1 MSDDANDAKG
11 SGFSRRSFL
20 RGGAAGALSGGLA
33 ASLLPGDAAA
43 AAAAK
48 DVEGAPTL
56 GPGAVEIELE
66 VNGVARRLEAEPRVT
81 LLDGL
86 RDRLDVTGPKRVC
99 DRGACGACTVLEDGR
114 PIYACSRLMIE
125 SAGRSITTVEG
136 LGSPDAMHEV
146 QQAFVEN
153 DAQQC
158 GYCTPGFVV
167 ATAALLARSPTPS
180 EQEIEAGLGGNF
192 CRCGTYMGIRAVVGG
207 PGHGGGNS
215 GGHGG
220 G

>member
-1 MSDDANDAKG
+1 MTDDAKR
-11 SGFSRRSFL
+11 SGLSRRSFL

-33 ASLLPGDAAA
+33 AGILTGEAAGAAA
-43 AAAAK
+43 ATDA
-48 DVEGAPTL
+48 EAPDTV
-56 GPGAVEIELE
+56 GPGPVEIELE
-66 VNGVARRLEAEPRVT
+66 VNGATRRLAVEPRVT

-99 DRGACGACTVLEDGR
+99 DRGTCGACTVLEDGR

-136 LGSPDAMHEV
+136 LGSPDAMHDV

-167 ATAALLARSPTPS
+167 ATAALLARHPAPS
-180 EQEIEAGLGGNF
+180 EQEIEAGLGGNL
-192 CRCGTYMGIRAVVGG
+192 CRCGTYKGIRAVVEGA
-207 PGHGGGNS
+207 GGGGVS
-215 GGHGG
+215 GG
-220 G
+220 

>member
-1 MSDDANDAKG
+1 MKGRRVTDDAKRPG
-11 SGFSRRSFL
+11 LSRRSFL

-33 ASLLPGDAAA
+33 TGLLAGEAGAAA
-43 AAAAK
+43 ATDAEATET
-48 DVEGAPTL
+48 V
-56 GPGAVEIELE
+56 GPGPVEIELE
-66 VNGVARRLEAEPRVT
+66 VNGVARRLAVEPRVT

-146 QQAFVEN
+146 QQAFVDH

-167 ATAALLARSPTPS
+167 ATAALLARHPTPS
-180 EQEIEAGLGGNF
+180 EPEIEAGLGGNF
-192 CRCGTYMGIRAVVGG
+192 CRCGTYKGIRAVVAGDR
-207 PGHGGGNS
+207 GGGVS
-215 GGHGG
+215 GG
-220 G
+220 

>member
-1 MSDDANDAKG
+1 MSDDAKG

-20 RGGAAGALSGGLA
+20 RGGAAGALATG
-33 ASLLPGDAAA
+33 LLPRDADAAVA
-43 AAAAK
+43 ANDA
-48 DVEGAPTL
+48 DGAPTV

-66 VNGVARRLEAEPRVT
+66 VNGVARRLEVEPRVT

-99 DRGACGACTVLEDGR
+99 DRGTCGACTVLEDGR
-114 PIYACSRLMIE
+114 PIYACCRLMIE

-136 LGSPDAMHEV
+136 LGSPDAMHDV

-167 ATAALLARSPTPS
+167 ATAALLARSPAPT

-192 CRCGTYMGIRAVVGG
+192 CRCGTYKGIRAVVGG
-207 PGHGGGNS
+207 PEKRGGDGV
-215 GGHGG
+215 G
-220 G
+220 

>member
-1 MSDDANDAKG
+1 MSDDAKG

-33 ASLLPGDAAA
+33 TSLLPGDAAA
-43 AAAAK
+43 AAAAN

-56 GPGAVEIELE
+56 GPGGVEVELE
-66 VNGVARRLEAEPRVT
+66 VNGVARRLEVEPRVT

-99 DRGACGACTVLEDGR
+99 DRGTCGACTVLEDGR
-114 PIYACSRLMIE
+114 PIYACSRLVIE
-125 SAGRSITTVEG
+125 SAGHSITTVEG

-167 ATAALLARSPTPS
+167 ASAALLARSPTPS
-180 EQEIEAGLGGNF
+180 QQEIEAGLGGNF

-207 PGHGGGNS
+207 PGHAGGNS
-215 GGHGG
+215 GGLGG

>member
-1 MSDDANDAKG
+1 VTDDAKR
-11 SGFSRRSFL
+11 SGLSRRSFL
-20 RGGAAGALSGGLA
+20 RSGAAGAVSGGLA
-33 ASLLPGDAAA
+33 AGLLTGEAAGAAA
-43 AAAAK
+43 AADAETPET
-48 DVEGAPTL
+48 V
-56 GPGAVEIELE
+56 GPGPVEIELE
-66 VNGVARRLEAEPRVT
+66 VNGSARRLAVEPRVT

-99 DRGACGACTVLEDGR
+99 DRGTCGACTVLEDGR

-136 LGSPDAMHEV
+136 LGAPDAMHEV

-167 ATAALLARSPTPS
+167 ATAALLARHPAPS
-180 EQEIEAGLGGNF
+180 EQEIETGLGGNL
-192 CRCGTYMGIRAVVGG
+192 CRCGTYKGIRAVVE
-207 PGHGGGNS
+207 GGGGGGVS
-215 GGHGG
+215 GG
-220 G
+220 

>member
-1 MSDDANDAKG
+1 MTDDAKR
-11 SGFSRRSFL
+11 SGLSRRSFL

-33 ASLLPGDAAA
+33 AGILTGEAAGAAA
-43 AAAAK
+43 ATDA
-48 DVEGAPTL
+48 EAPDTV
-56 GPGAVEIELE
+56 GPGPVEIELE
-66 VNGVARRLEAEPRVT
+66 VNGATRRLAVEPRVT

-99 DRGACGACTVLEDGR
+99 DRGTCGACTVLEDGR

-125 SAGRSITTVEG
+125 SAGRSITTIEG
-136 LGSPDAMHEV
+136 LGSPDAMHDV

-167 ATAALLARSPTPS
+167 ATAALLARHPAPS
-180 EQEIEAGLGGNF
+180 EQEIEAGLGGNL
-192 CRCGTYMGIRAVVGG
+192 CRCGTYKGIRAVVE
-207 PGHGGGNS
+207 GGGVS
-215 GGHGG
+215 GG
-220 G
+220 

>member
-1 MSDDANDAKG
+1 MKGRRVTDDAKR

-20 RGGAAGALSGGLA
+20 RGGAAGALSGGLTTGLLTGET
-33 ASLLPGDAAA
+33 ASAAA
-43 AAAAK
+43 ATDPEAT
-48 DVEGAPTL
+48 ETL
-56 GPGAVEIELE
+56 GPGPVEIELE
-66 VNGVARRLEAEPRVT
+66 VNGATRRLAVEPRVT

-99 DRGACGACTVLEDGR
+99 DRGTCGACTVLEDGR

-136 LGSPDAMHEV
+136 LGSPDAMHDV
-146 QQAFVEN
+146 QQAFVDH

-167 ATAALLARSPTPS
+167 ATAALLTRNAAPS
-180 EQEIEAGLGGNF
+180 EPEIEAGLGGNF
-192 CRCGTYMGIRAVVGG
+192 CRCGTYKGIRAVVAGG
-207 PGHGGGNS
+207 KGGGVS
-215 GGHGG
+215 GG
-220 G
+220 

>member
-1 MSDDANDAKG
+1 MSEDAKD

-20 RGGAAGALSGGLA
+20 RGGAAGALSSGLAGGLLPEDA
-33 ASLLPGDAAA
+33 ASAAPATDAAS
-43 AAAAK
+43 
-48 DVEGAPTL
+48 VGIV
-56 GPGAVEIELE
+56 GPGGVEVELE
-66 VNGVARRLEAEPRVT
+66 VNGVNRRLEVEPRVT

-86 RDRLDVTGPKRVC
+86 RDYLDTTGPKQVC
-99 DRGACGACTVLEDGR
+99 DRGTCGACTVLEDGQ
-114 PIYACSRLMIE
+114 PIYACSRLLIE

-167 ATAALLARSPTPS
+167 ATAALLARNPQPS
-180 EQEIEAGLGGNF
+180 EREIEAGLGGNF
-192 CRCGTYMGIRAVVGG
+192 CRCGTYMGIRGVVGG
-207 PGHGGGNS
+207 S
-215 GGHGG
+215 GGSSVG
-220 G
+220 

>member
-1 MSDDANDAKG
+1 MTDDAKR
-11 SGFSRRSFL
+11 SGLSRRSFL
-20 RGGAAGALSGGLA
+20 RSGAAGALSGGLA
-33 ASLLPGDAAA
+33 AGLLTGDAAGA
-43 AAAAK
+43 AAATDA
-48 DVEGAPTL
+48 EAPDTV
-56 GPGAVEIELE
+56 GPGPVEIELE
-66 VNGVARRLEAEPRVT
+66 VNGATRRLAVEPRVT

-99 DRGACGACTVLEDGR
+99 DRGTCGACTVLEDGR

-136 LGSPDAMHEV
+136 LGSPDAMHDV

-167 ATAALLARSPTPS
+167 ATAALLARHPAPS
-180 EQEIEAGLGGNF
+180 EQEIEAGLGGNL
-192 CRCGTYMGIRAVVGG
+192 CRCGTYKGIRAVVERA
-207 PGHGGGNS
+207 GGGGVS
-215 GGHGG
+215 GG
-220 G
+220 

>member
-1 MSDDANDAKG
+1 MSDEAKG

-33 ASLLPGDAAA
+33 AGLLPEDAAA
-43 AAAAK
+43 AAAPK
-48 DVEGAPTL
+48 DVDGVPTV
-56 GPGAVEIELE
+56 GPGPVEVELE
-66 VNGVARRLEAEPRVT
+66 VNGVVRRLEAEPRVT
-81 LLDGL
+81 LLDAL
-86 RDRLDVTGPKRVC
+86 RDHLDTTGPKRVC
-99 DRGACGACTVLEDGR
+99 DRGACGACTVLEDGH
-114 PIYACSRLMIE
+114 PIYACSRLLIE

-167 ATAALLARSPTPS
+167 AAAALLARNPRPG
-180 EQEIEAGLGGNF
+180 EREIEAGLGGNF
-192 CRCGTYMGIRAVVGG
+192 CRCGTYMGILGVVGA
-207 PGHGGGNS
+207 PGHAAGRS
-215 GGHGG
+215 GGDHGG
-220 G
+220 

>member
-1 MSDDANDAKG
+1 MSDDVKG

-43 AAAAK
+43 AAAAN
-48 DVEGAPTL
+48 DAEGAPTV
-56 GPGAVEIELE
+56 GPGAVEVELE
-66 VNGVARRLEAEPRVT
+66 VNGVARRLEVEPRVT

-86 RDRLDVTGPKRVC
+86 RDRLDTTGPKRVC
-99 DRGACGACTVLEDGR
+99 DRGTCGACTVLEDGR
-114 PIYACSRLMIE
+114 PIYACSRLMVE
-125 SAGRSITTVEG
+125 SAGHSITTVEG

-167 ATAALLARSPTPS
+167 ATAALLARNPAPT

-207 PGHGGGNS
+207 PGQGRH
-215 GGHGG
+215 
-220 G
+220 

>member
-1 MSDDANDAKG
+1 MSDDAKG

-33 ASLLPGDAAA
+33 AGLLPGDAAA
-43 AAAAK
+43 AAAAN
-48 DVEGAPTL
+48 DADGVPIAGPDPVE
-56 GPGAVEIELE
+56 VELE
-66 VNGVARRLEAEPRVT
+66 VNGAVRRLEVEPRVT

-86 RDRLDVTGPKRVC
+86 RDVLDTTGPKKVC
-99 DRGACGACTVLEDGR
+99 DRGTCGACTVLEDGQ
-114 PIYACSRLMIE
+114 PIYACSRLLIE

-136 LGSPDAMHEV
+136 LGSPEAMHEV
-146 QQAFVEN
+146 QRAFVEN

-167 ATAALLARSPTPS
+167 ATAALLARNPAPG
-180 EQEIEAGLGGNF
+180 EEEIEAGLGGNF

-207 PGHGGGNS
+207 PGHA

-220 G
+220 GNVGG